1 MNEFF
6 RIKNKDKKSSM
17 ESHISTENQIPF
29 QLIRRQ
35 GKMITIRISDDAGVV
50 VAAPKHVPLG
60 TIVGFVD
67 KKSAWIW
74 DQQQKSDDRILLP
87 VFSETEK
94 RIHAD
99 SVRAKANRVL
109 ENYDGKR
116 PKRVFIR
123 YSKTR
128 WGSCSSLGNISLNG
142 YLDLLPDEL
151 FVYVILHELTH
162 LVHMNHSKAFWSD
175 LSKRIANPQT
185 HRKKLEEYKIPNIP

>member
-6 RIKNKDKKSSM
+6 RIKYKDKKSSM

-128 WGSCSSLGNISLNG
+128 WGFMFFFGQYFS
-142 YLDLLPDEL
+142 
-151 FVYVILHELTH
+151 
-162 LVHMNHSKAFWSD
+162 
-175 LSKRIANPQT
+175 
-185 HRKKLEEYKIPNIP
+185 